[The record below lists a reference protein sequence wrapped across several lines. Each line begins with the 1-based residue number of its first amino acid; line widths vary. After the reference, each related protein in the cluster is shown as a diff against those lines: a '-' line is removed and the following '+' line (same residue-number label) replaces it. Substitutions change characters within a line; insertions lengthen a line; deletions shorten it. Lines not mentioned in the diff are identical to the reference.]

1 MRRVSIRGQMGRR
14 TALSLLGLLLLVA
27 GAWWFLRA
35 PSEASGPV
43 SAANRT
49 AAQVFAKKLAVIVL
63 PPKGS
68 TGGQAEFTETEVD
81 AFLQHEISQHYPQ
94 GVRQIQFRF
103 QQNQLSARALVD
115 FDEMQADSAAAGKS
129 LIWALLQGK
138 HWVEVSGKLSAEN
151 GLGRYDILG
160 IRIGDQEIPRVLI
173 DLLLDHYVLPKY
185 PRAGPN
191 TDFDLPFNIRS
202 IELMPGKV
210 FVRYGA

>member
-1 MRRVSIRGQMGRR
+1 MGRR
-14 TALSLLGLLLLVA
+14 TALSLLGLLLLGA
-27 GAWWFLRA
+27 GGWWFLRA
-35 PSEASGPV
+35 PSEASGPA

-49 AAQVFAKKLAVIVL
+49 AARAFAKKLAAIAL
-63 PPKGS
+63 PPAGS
-68 TGGQAEFTETEVD
+68 GGGQAEFTEAEID

-115 FDEMQADSAAAGKS
+115 FDAMQADSAASRKS
-129 LIWALLQGK
+129 LVWALLHGER
-138 HWVEVSGKLSAEN
+138 WVEVSGKLTGEN

-160 IRIGDQEIPRVLI
+160 IRIGDQKIPRVLI

-185 PRAGPN
+185 PGAGPN

>member
-1 MRRVSIRGQMGRR
+1 MRTGSSGHQMGRR
-14 TALSLLGLLLLVA
+14 TALSLLGLLLLGA
-27 GAWWFLRA
+27 GGWWFIRA
-35 PSEASGPV
+35 PSEASGPA

-49 AAQVFAKKLAVIVL
+49 AARAFAKKLAAIAL
-63 PPKGS
+63 PPAGS
-68 TGGQAEFTETEVD
+68 GEGQAEFTEAEID

-115 FDEMQADSAAAGKS
+115 FDAMQADSAASRKS
-129 LIWALLQGK
+129 LVWALLHGER
-138 HWVEVSGKLSAEN
+138 WVEVSGKLTGEN

-185 PRAGPN
+185 PGAGPN
-191 TDFDLPFNIRS
+191 TDFDLPFNIQS

>member
-1 MRRVSIRGQMGRR
+1 MGSGRQRMGRR
-14 TALSLLGLLLLVA
+14 TALSLLGLLLLGA

-35 PSEASGPV
+35 PSEASGPA

-49 AAQVFAKKLAVIVL
+49 PAQAFAKKLAAIAL
-63 PPKGS
+63 PPAGS
-68 TGGQAEFTETEVD
+68 AGGQAEFTEAEID
-81 AFLQHEISQHYPQ
+81 AFLQQEVSRHYPR
-94 GVRQIQFRF
+94 GVRQIRFRF
-103 QQNQLSARALVD
+103 QQNRLSARALVD
-115 FDEMQADSAAAGKS
+115 FDAMQADSPAARKS
-129 LIWALLQGK
+129 LVLALLQGE
-138 HWVEVSGKLSAEN
+138 HQVEVSGKLTGEN

-173 DLLLDHYVLPKY
+173 DVLLDHYVLPKY
-185 PRAGPN
+185 PAAGPN